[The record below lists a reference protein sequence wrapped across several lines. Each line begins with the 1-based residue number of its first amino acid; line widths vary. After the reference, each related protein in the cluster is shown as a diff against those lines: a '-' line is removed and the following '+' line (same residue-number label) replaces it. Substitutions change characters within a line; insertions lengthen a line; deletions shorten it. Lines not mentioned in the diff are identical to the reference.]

1 MDYNLA
7 FRYINGVVIKKNVID
22 RRLNAEHK
30 DPRILLLSN
39 SLGYVRSEKDFTD
52 FESTIKQEV
61 HTVDIIREKLGRVQ
75 PDIVVVE
82 GDVSKKVSDT
92 LRQEN
97 ITVVSNLD
105 PDTMKRLERWTQSL
119 IYPSIH
125 LLESTT
131 MLGIWED
138 FHIKNFNPKLK
149 SGAKTAY
156 IHTDRNLIFF
166 EGTPPHLGWTILLFG
181 DTIEKFG
188 ESEALTP

>member
-1 MDYNLA
+1 MKELSFY
-7 FRYINGVVIKKNVID
+7 RYINGVVIKKNVID
-22 RRLNAEHK
+22 KRLNAEHK

-82 GDVSKKVSDT
+82 GDVSKKVSDS

-105 PDTMKRLERWTQSL
+105 SDTMKRLER
-119 IYPSIH
+119 
-125 LLESTT
+125 
-131 MLGIWED
+131 
-138 FHIKNFNPKLK
+138 
-149 SGAKTAY
+149 
-156 IHTDRNLIFF
+156 
-166 EGTPPHLGWTILLFG
+166 
-181 DTIEKFG
+181 
-188 ESEALTP
+188 